1 MDVNSRKQQP
11 QDART
16 PAEIDLLQE
25 RLRAAEAEIE
35 RLRQGEEQA
44 LAAYNRSSERFQS
57 TQRLQSAALNAAA
70 NSILITDR
78 FGAIEWVN
86 AAFCRATGYT
96 EEAAV
101 GQVPWELLRSPLMP
115 DEDISAIRQD
125 LRAGRTWNGE
135 VLHRRQDGTDYP
147 AELTITPVKDPDGE
161 NAHFIAIER
170 DLTEQKKLE
179 AQVLQAQKM
188 ETVGRLAG
196 GIAHDF
202 NNLLTVIIGAAEFGL
217 DTTPELHPLRA
228 ELRQIEEAG
237 ERAAALTRQL
247 LAFSRKQILAPKVF
261 NLSALVAGVRG
272 MLRRLIG
279 EAIDLKVLPEARY
292 NVRADAMQ
300 IEQVIWNLVVNARD
314 AMPAGGTLTIATRDV
329 EVGEETGHRDPPDLR
344 PGTYVLL
351 EVSDDGTGM
360 DDRTSSRIFEPFFTT
375 KDTGNGTGLG
385 LSTVYG
391 IVRQSGGI
399 IGVDS
404 EVGQGTTFRIYLPRV
419 LEPEAEAAAAAPA
432 AIQGRE
438 TILVV
443 EDEAMLLALI
453 RRILRSAGYTVL
465 AAAGG
470 PEALEL
476 AARHPGNLHL
486 MVSDVVMP
494 QMTGPELA
502 GRLALDLPHVK
513 VLYTSGYTNDEV
525 LRHGVLDGVAN
536 FLPKPFSRAN
546 LLKKVREVLDKPA
559 S

>member
-1 MDVNSRKQQP
+1 
-11 QDART
+11 
-16 PAEIDLLQE
+16 
-25 RLRAAEAEIE
+25 
-35 RLRQGEEQA
+35 
-44 LAAYNRSSERFQS
+44 
-57 TQRLQSAALNAAA
+57 
-70 NSILITDR
+70 
-78 FGAIEWVN
+78 
-86 AAFCRATGYT
+86 
-96 EEAAV
+96 
-101 GQVPWELLRSPLMP
+101 
-115 DEDISAIRQD
+115 
-125 LRAGRTWNGE
+125 
-135 VLHRRQDGTDYP
+135 
-147 AELTITPVKDPDGE
+147 
-161 NAHFIAIER
+161 
-170 DLTEQKKLE
+170 
-179 AQVLQAQKM
+179 
-188 ETVGRLAG
+188 
-196 GIAHDF
+196 
-202 NNLLTVIIGAAEFGL
+202 
-217 DTTPELHPLRA
+217 
-228 ELRQIEEAG
+228 
-237 ERAAALTRQL
+237 
-247 LAFSRKQILAPKVF
+247 
-261 NLSALVAGVRG
+261 
-272 MLRRLIG
+272 
-279 EAIDLKVLPEARY
+279 
-292 NVRADAMQ
+292 
-300 IEQVIWNLVVNARD
+300 
-314 AMPAGGTLTIATRDV
+314 
-329 EVGEETGHRDPPDLR
+329 
-344 PGTYVLL
+344 
-351 EVSDDGTGM
+351 M